1 MPTNN
6 RSDPLNL
13 RFRDAF
19 SPKPD
24 GNEPTG
30 LPTRLVGHG
39 GRIARREKNAR
50 RFSRRLPFNE
60 LEQHDRALNHS
71 RVRGESGPNP
81 RGGANTKNEATR
93 VLRVASFVAEVWGGE
108 SSVHQD

>member
-60 LEQHDRALNHS
+60 LEQHDKALAG
-71 RVRGESGPNP
+71 R
-81 RGGANTKNEATR
+81 
-93 VLRVASFVAEVWGGE
+93 LRQCEGYRCS
-108 SSVHQD
+108 

>member
-60 LEQHDRALNHS
+60 LEQHDRAL
-71 RVRGESGPNP
+71 PNNQTHGLTP
-81 RGGANTKNEATR
+81 PKRYDSLEEA
-93 VLRVASFVAEVWGGE
+93 
-108 SSVHQD
+108 

>member
-24 GNEPTG
+24 GHEPTG

-60 LEQHDRALNHS
+60 LEQHDRALGPPS
-71 RVRGESGPNP
+71 RDGKWIPFTS
-81 RGGANTKNEATR
+81 T
-93 VLRVASFVAEVWGGE
+93 LRNGRDADLYLLDVQA
-108 SSVHQD
+108 

>member
-60 LEQHDRALNHS
+60 LEQHDRALLF
-71 RVRGESGPNP
+71 G
-81 RGGANTKNEATR
+81 GGAPTIMRQPSAIAG
-93 VLRVASFVAEVWGGE
+93 LRQQEKDASLPLFLHV
-108 SSVHQD
+108 QL

>member
-60 LEQHDRALNHS
+60 LEQHDRALLVKALAGAL
-71 RVRGESGPNP
+71 RRWGPKRSERE
-81 RGGANTKNEATR
+81 RGGDIRTAMH
-93 VLRVASFVAEVWGGE
+93 VCLLSG
-108 SSVHQD
+108 S